1 MGMGGFGAVGDLLF
15 GSVSMNKTSGIF
27 DGAQDLG
34 GAFSDSLMER
44 LTTPTEDTRSF
55 NLGSAAIRDRLGG
68 VAATQRAQLGQ
79 SANAGGFLDSGSV
92 SEGLGAI
99 DRAEMSSFGDS
110 LTSLYLQLEENKFN
124 NVMPF
129 LGAASDEAT
138 QLKLGNQSAETAAR
152 GQNADFVGGT
162 IGSFTS
168 MI

>member
-27 DGAQDLG
+27 EGAEDLG
-34 GAFSDSLMER
+34 GAFSGALLER
-44 LTTPTEDTRSF
+44 LQTPTEDTRSF
-55 NLGSAAIRDRLGG
+55 NLGATAIRDRLGG

-79 SANAGGFLDSGSV
+79 SATTGGFLDSGSV

-110 LTSLYLQLEENKFN
+110 LTNLYLQLEENKFS

-129 LGAASDEAT
+129 LGAAADEHTAIVT
-138 QLKLGNQSAETAAR
+138 GNQQAESASR
-152 GQNADFVGGT
+152 GQNANFLSSA
-162 IGSFTS
+162 IGS
-168 MI
+168 II